1 MIPDIKNIMTD
12 WNLPQ
17 TETVLCGQ
25 AGLDYDHCVQ
35 ALTALARLHAISF
48 CYRSDHSNS
57 KWGQFGGK
65 SNSLSLS
72 DVLAQQFESS
82 QTSSDDLLS
91 CPELSNHIAKLRENT
106 FCSIFVTKVSR
117 YFSLSLNVSIKELYI
132 QEAVNPDR
140 LKNIAKFGVLRHGG
154 DFRRSLAF
162 QYSSDKRGAR

>member
-1 MIPDIKNIMTD
+1 M
-12 WNLPQ
+12 
-17 TETVLCGQ
+17 CGQ

-106 FCSIFVTKVSR
+106 FCSIFVTKVSPL
-117 YFSLSLNVSIKELYI
+117 FLSLNVLI
-132 QEAVNPDR
+132 
-140 LKNIAKFGVLRHGG
+140 
-154 DFRRSLAF
+154 
-162 QYSSDKRGAR
+162 